1 LLTDAF
7 KDGSFNPEKFETID
21 IHTGGE
27 DNRFPHH
34 ECEIAQTQGAT
45 GKKYVNY
52 WLHVTHLVVD
62 GGKMAKSK
70 GTFHTV
76 SGLMAEGFSWRAIRY
91 LLLSTH
97 YRSPLNFSKEGLK
110 SAQVSLDRFDELFRK
125 LDLVKTDCPYNE
137 SLAGYYNDL
146 KLVVERELNND
157 LNISGALGAL
167 FEFVRKTNSALQSQS
182 LNIHQAKEIIE
193 QFFSFNKIFAF
204 FDKEILAVKDI
215 SPELVDLLES
225 RKLAREQKNWAES
238 DSLRDLL
245 KEKGLV
251 VRDTSNG
258 QEW

>member
-1 LLTDAF
+1 
-7 KDGSFNPEKFETID
+7 
-21 IHTGGE
+21 
-27 DNRFPHH
+27 
-34 ECEIAQTQGAT
+34 
-45 GKKYVNY
+45 
-52 WLHVTHLVVD
+52 
-62 GGKMAKSK
+62 
-70 GTFHTV
+70 
-76 SGLMAEGFSWRAIRY
+76 
-91 LLLSTH
+91 
-97 YRSPLNFSKEGLK
+97 
-110 SAQVSLDRFDELFRK
+110 
-125 LDLVKTDCPYNE
+125 
-137 SLAGYYNDL
+137 L